1 MAKQDQELELGQV
14 TFSERVSAR
23 LITLLTDIRESI
35 AELIRVEKEP
45 EVKYDGII
53 ESFEF
58 TATTEDT
65 VWWAP
70 VDKNLKR
77 EKWLWVIVKND
88 SSTVD
93 INLGING
100 AANITVK
107 AGEKTS
113 KLGFGDKRLIEYV
126 RIKTDSGT
134 AAVRLICG
142 R

>member
-1 MAKQDQELELGQV
+1 MAKQDQELDLGQV
-14 TFSERVSAR
+14 TFSERVSAK
-23 LITLLTDIRESI
+23 LITLLTEIRGSI
-35 AELIRVEKEP
+35 AELVKIEKKP

-65 VWWAP
+65 VQRVP

-88 SSTVD
+88 SDTVN

-107 AGEKTS
+107 AGEKTK
-113 KLGFGDKRLIEYV
+113 KLGFGNKRLIEYV
-126 RIKTDSGT
+126 RIKTDSGS